1 MEQQEELEQE
11 AQPASKEADLERI
24 FSDFNL
30 EKEGKNSQLWADLLE
45 WKRHK
50 YWAVPKKYR
59 KRMGLVGR
67 GISTY
72 ILSSQIKIDQKEN
85 TLSKSV

>member
-50 YWAVPKKYR
+50 Y
-59 KRMGLVGR
+59 
-67 GISTY
+67 
-72 ILSSQIKIDQKEN
+72 
-85 TLSKSV
+85 